1 MAASMLVVLAAAGL
15 VAGAPA
21 QNTQIRSAA
30 AIPAAGKT
38 QLANVVVKRNLGAA
52 CKVAPKSKAAAAR
65 CAKGDSL
72 AAAAAGAAPGLGAA
86 GAGAGA
92 GTTATIVGV
101 GIGAAGAIGGAV
113 AGISNNSTSNPTT
126 ISAR

>member
-30 AIPAAGKT
+30 AIPVAGKT
-38 QLANVVVKRNLGAA
+38 QLANVVVKRNVGAN

-65 CAKGDSL
+65 CTEAQAQGTP
-72 AAAAAGAAPGLGAA
+72 AFVAGANTMSTSAFGSFAASFGAPLVGAA
-86 GAGAGA
+86 IGSLVVQQVIDNNN
-92 GTTATIVGV
+92 GTTTIVL
-101 GIGAAGAIGGAV
+101 
-113 AGISNNSTSNPTT
+113 
-126 ISAR
+126 SAR